1 MGNTRLDDQ
10 VGTGR
15 QETALLLT
23 AGVVFSVN
31 GIWPEAFQLLT
42 TFNVQVVLAQ

>member
-1 MGNTRLDDQ
+1 MELG
-10 VGTGR
+10 GKK
-15 QETALLLT
+15 TALLVT

-42 TFNVQVVLAQ
+42 TFIVQVVLAQ